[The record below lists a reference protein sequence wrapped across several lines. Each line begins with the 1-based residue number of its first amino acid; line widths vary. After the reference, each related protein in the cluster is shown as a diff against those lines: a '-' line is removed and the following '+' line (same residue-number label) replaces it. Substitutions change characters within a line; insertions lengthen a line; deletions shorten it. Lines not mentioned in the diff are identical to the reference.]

1 MVDIVDHTRFVAFLG
16 VMAALAATPGPANV
30 FAIAM
35 GVQRGPAAALR
46 AVLGMNLAT
55 LAWFTLAALGLAALI
70 QSFPAVFKIAAWLG
84 GAYVGWLGLKA
95 LWSALHARPA
105 LRIEATLA
113 VSSALRQGF
122 LVQFAN
128 PKLVVFF
135 SAVLPP
141 FLDPARPLPPQLAV
155 FAAVAVGMDVTAM
168 SAYGLLGG
176 GIAHRLTEGAAAR
189 LFSAAVGLLLLL
201 AAYLIL
207 QR

>member
-1 MVDIVDHTRFVAFLG
+1 MGDIVDHTRFVAFLG

-30 FAIAM
+30 FAIAT
-35 GVQRGPAAALR
+35 GVQRGPMAALR

-84 GAYVGWLGLKA
+84 GAYVAWLGLKA
-95 LWSALHARPA
+95 LWSALQERPA
-105 LRIEATLA
+105 LHIEGTEASA
-113 VSSALRQGF
+113 SALRQGF
-122 LVQFAN
+122 LVQFSN

-141 FLDPARPLPPQLAV
+141 FLDPARPLAPQLAV
-155 FAAVAVGMDVTAM
+155 FAAVVVGMDVAAM

-176 GIAHRLTEGAAAR
+176 GFAHRLTEGAAAR
-189 LFSAAVGLLLLL
+189 WFSAGVGVLLLL

-207 QR
+207 KR